1 MEKVEKHITFTV
13 TNDLSYDQRM
23 MRICSTLAEHGYQ
36 ITLIGRR
43 LKHSKIL
50 GSTNY
55 SQKRIRCFFNRGF
68 LFYAEYNIRLFFVL
82 LFTRV
87 DIYGA
92 IDLDTIAPNCLVA
105 IIKSRPFV
113 YDAHEFFTEV
123 PEVTNRSMIKATWD
137 MVGKLCIPQAK
148 LCYTVSESLAE
159 QLSMLYKTSFE
170 VVRNMPLQK
179 ASVAKPSKEKILVYQ
194 GDLNIGRG
202 LELYIESMQ
211 FLDAKLVIIGD
222 GPLYT
227 KLNAL
232 AQKLNVSEKVLFTG
246 YKDANS
252 MHEITANASI
262 GLNLLQGDGLSY
274 YYSLSNKFF
283 NYVQAGIPQLCCQF
297 PEYII
302 LNNTYHVAKLI
313 SYDTAA
319 IVDACNDW
327 FANNED
333 YNKTVL
339 YCHQAAKVLNWES
352 EKQTLISLYNEAFAH
367 R

>member
-1 MEKVEKHITFTV
+1 MENVEKHITFTV
-13 TNDLSYDQRM
+13 TNDLTHDQRM
-23 MRICSTLAEHGYQ
+23 IRICSSLAEYGYQ
-36 ITLIGRR
+36 ITLIGRQTKKSAI
-43 LKHSKIL
+43 LSKK
-50 GSTNY
+50 TFA
-55 SQKRIRCFFNRGF
+55 QKRIRCFFNSGF

-82 LFTRV
+82 LCTRT

-113 YDAHEFFTEV
+113 FDAHEFFTEV
-123 PEVTNRSMIKATWD
+123 PEVTHRK
-137 MVGKLCIPQAK
+137 MVKFIWNIIGKCCIPQAER
-148 LCYTVSESLAE
+148 CYTVSKSLAE
-159 QLSMLYKTSFE
+159 QLSVQYKTPFE
-170 VVRNMPLQK
+170 VVRNMPSQK
-179 ASVAKPSKEKILVYQ
+179 ANITKSPNEKILVYQ

-202 LELYIESMQ
+202 LELYIESIQ
-211 FLDAKLVIIGD
+211 FIDAKLVIIGD

-232 AQKLNVSEKVLFTG
+232 AQKLNVSDKVIFTG
-246 YKDANS
+246 YKDADS

-262 GLNLLQGDGLSY
+262 GLNLLQADGLSY

-283 NYVQAGIPQLCCQF
+283 NYIQAGIPQLCSQF
-297 PEYII
+297 PEYKI

-319 IVDACNDW
+319 IVNACNDW
-327 FANNED
+327 FADNED

-339 YCHQAAKVLNWES
+339 HCHQAASVLNWES
-352 EKQTLISLYNEAFAH
+352 EKQILISLYNEAIAY

>member
-1 MEKVEKHITFTV
+1 MEKLEKHITFTV
-13 TNDLSYDQRM
+13 TNDLCYDQRM
-23 MRICSTLAEHGYQ
+23 MRICSTLAEYGYQ
-36 ITLIGRR
+36 VTLIGRR

-82 LFTRV
+82 LFTRT

-123 PEVTNRSMIKATWD
+123 PEVANRGKVKAIWD
-137 MVGKLCIPQAK
+137 MVGKLCIPQAER
-148 LCYTVSESLAE
+148 CYTVSESLSE
-159 QLSMLYKTSFE
+159 QLSNHYKTPFE
-170 VVRNMPLQK
+170 VVRNMPFK
-179 ASVAKPSKEKILVYQ
+179 KHIEPKTKDEKILIYQ

-211 FLDAKLVIIGD
+211 HIDAKLIIAGN
-222 GPLYT
+222 GPLYHE
-227 KLNAL
+227 LIAL
-232 AQKLNVSEKVLFTG
+232 AKKLNVSERVNFTG
-246 YKDANS
+246 YLDADTLHKVTS
-252 MHEITANASI
+252 TAVI
-262 GLNLLQGDGLSY
+262 GLNLLQADSLSY

-283 NYVQAGIPQLCCQF
+283 NYIQAGIPQLCSAF

-302 LNNTYHVAKLI
+302 LNNTYKVAKLI
-313 SYDTAA
+313 PYDVAS
-319 IVDACNDW
+319 VVEACNNW
-327 FANNED
+327 LINEND
-333 YNKTVL
+333 YMQIAKHCVE
-339 YCHQAAKVLNWES
+339 AAKELNWEN
-352 EKQTLISLYNEAFAH
+352 EKQVLISLYDETIAH